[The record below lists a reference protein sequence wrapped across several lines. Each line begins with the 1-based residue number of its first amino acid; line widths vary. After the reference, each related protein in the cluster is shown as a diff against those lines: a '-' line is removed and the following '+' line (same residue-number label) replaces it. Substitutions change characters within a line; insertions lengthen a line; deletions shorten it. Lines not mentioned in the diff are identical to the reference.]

1 MIRET
6 LTVEEY
12 GLVIAEAIREIGS
25 VNLVLD
31 GYSVSLRL
39 NSVSFEYFLDLFAC
53 KYKLKNYFQYL
64 KYIIRALNL
73 ITHLF
78 QLKFT

>member
-1 MIRET
+1 MVDDLDEPFKKADFFLGNFKIFLLWRLIRET

-53 KYKLKNYFQYL
+53 KYK
-64 KYIIRALNL
+64 
-73 ITHLF
+73 
-78 QLKFT
+78 